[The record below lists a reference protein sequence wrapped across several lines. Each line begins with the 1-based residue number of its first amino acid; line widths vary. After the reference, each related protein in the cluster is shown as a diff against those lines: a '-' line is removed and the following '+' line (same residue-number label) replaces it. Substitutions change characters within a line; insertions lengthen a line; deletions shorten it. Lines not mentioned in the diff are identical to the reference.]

1 MRIDR
6 PDPADDSDDADM
18 TSCAR
23 SSPDTPDATGKDRGR
38 ALSGEGLSRSSAASP
53 DAALL
58 VERAETYRARVTA
71 VYRQYDI
78 DPGPTQA
85 EKNESKTA
93 TPVTRRIESDA
104 ADRHREDPGDYQNG
118 KPRPAGVA
126 ASDAV
131 LVRRDD
137 SQYCPVSELKGD
149 EPATAERLMKA
160 PEFTGKSLRGFKD
173 TDNPDFIDDYRRT
186 YDAVGGPTAWA
197 SPRLDMTRMIN
208 QIQRHIY
215 DKDGVDFTVVDLTG
229 ASSVQTGEIFKKLD
243 RWASDP
249 AMHPKSKIIILGDD
263 Y

>member
-1 MRIDR
+1 MDR
-6 PDPADDSDDADM
+6 PDPADM
-18 TSCAR
+18 TSRAR
-23 SSPDTPDATGKDRGR
+23 PSPDTPDATGKDPGR
-38 ALSGEGLSRSSAASP
+38 ALNREGLCRSSVAPP

-58 VERAETYRARVTA
+58 VERAETYRARVAA
-71 VYRQYDI
+71 VYQQSDI
-78 DPGPTQA
+78 GPDPTQA
-85 EKNESKTA
+85 EKNEYRA
-93 TPVTRRIESDA
+93 VTPLTRRIESDA
-104 ADRHREDPGDYQNG
+104 ADHHREDPGDHENV
-118 KPRPAGVA
+118 KPRLAGVTA
-126 ASDAV
+126 DDAV
-131 LVRRDD
+131 LVRSDD
-137 SQYCPVSELKGD
+137 SRYCPVSELKGD
-149 EPATAERLMKA
+149 EPATAERLVQA

-229 ASSVQTGEIFKKLD
+229 ASSGQADEIFENLD

-249 AMHPKSKIIILGDD
+249 AMHPKSKIIILGDG